1 MSLSD
6 TIFKTQIPFIKV
18 GITGFMIDRQHIE
31 TLDLHIHSFRF
42 MRKLFSETKIAC
54 YSMDAVTGNAGHQ
67 CCLCDWNYRCTKV
80 IRLKVM
86 VENTTPAIP
95 AMLDVNDTSFS
106 SIDHVLEN
114 VPHDELHKTLVTATI
129 NTQNNGL
136 KIDFKAQF

>member
-6 TIFKTQIPFIKV
+6 TVFKTHIPFVKV
-18 GITGFMIDRQHIE
+18 GITGFLINNQYLNP
-31 TLDLHIHSFRF
+31 LDLHIHSFKF
-42 MRKLFSETKIAC
+42 MRKLFSENKIAC

-86 VENTTPAIP
+86 VENTTPATP
-95 AMLDVNDTSFS
+95 AMLDVNATSFP
-106 SIDHVLEN
+106 SIDHILETI
-114 VPHDELHKTLVTATI
+114 PHDELHEVLVTATI
-129 NTQNNGL
+129 NNQNNGL